1 MAKPQTP
8 TRRTIGVRHAAML
21 AALGL
26 AGCGNSANAPQAASG
41 TISTT
46 TSSAASTAPA
56 SSTGGISLLNH
67 AVVAVPGQWLSASVL
82 SNSPAAAS
90 LVQASILSG
99 GTLVGVSAAGQN
111 ILNLPLADILGGGAP
126 GAPNLGLAGGA
137 LTQVAGLLAQAPGIL
152 PGRADGASFLPS
164 LASNNAASDGAAQL
178 LSPLLNNKLALVSG
192 GNGLT
197 PLLMA
202 KPISAADTSTPLP
215 ALTGTP
221 LIAPLITPILG
232 GVLNP
237 VTGLVGGTLNG
248 LSKTLNGIL
257 SK

>member
-1 MAKPQTP
+1 MAIPRPP
-8 TRRTIGVRHAAML
+8 TRRAIGARHAALL

-26 AGCGNSANAPQAASG
+26 AGCGNSAGAPQAAAG

-46 TSSAASTAPA
+46 ASPA
-56 SSTGGISLLNH
+56 SSTSAQSSGGISLLNH
-67 AVVAVPGQWLSASVL
+67 SVATVPGQLLSASVL

-90 LVQASILSG
+90 LVQATVLSG

-164 LASNNAASDGAAQL
+164 LISNNPAAGGAAQL
-178 LSPLLNNKLALVSG
+178 LSPLLNTRLAFSG
-192 GNGLT
+192 GGDSPT
-197 PLLMA
+197 PLLLG
-202 KPISAADTSTPLP
+202 TPGP
-215 ALTGTP
+215 ATNSSFSQPVITGTP
-221 LIAPLITPILG
+221 LLAPVIAPILG

-248 LSKTLNGIL
+248 LTKTLNGIL
-257 SK
+257 VK